1 MERFG
6 YRKFTEENY
15 FPIKTDPNYVRGS
28 DSKENRPGTIAGLG
42 MTKELNKAANN
53 PILLEDVFDV
63 FSRHVTEMAAYD
75 AFMNRLED
83 FQAVWN
89 RQEIRSRSVKEALKA
104 VGGEGANSYIR
115 NLLVDINGRASVER
129 SLSEVLLSR
138 YKSGVIGG
146 NLRVALQ
153 QPTAYTRALEVMK
166 GKYLLKGLAG
176 KVDAETMKEYAPIA
190 RWKDWGY
197 YETGNGKQVKDLILG
212 RHKPGDRFS
221 EGMMALPGFMDSLTW
236 GRLWKACEYE
246 IADTTDLKPKTD
258 EFYRAV
264 GKRFTEV
271 IDKTQV
277 VDSVFHRSQI
287 MRSKNFGNQ
296 LATAF
301 MAEPTKSYNAVMG
314 AVRSLQNAK
323 GPERK
328 KAAVKLVGRAVSA
341 YVVTN
346 VINALVVSLMDA
358 ARDDDRDKDYAEKYR
373 EALLGEYS
381 KDKSLWDNIRA
392 GLSAN
397 LTENLNPLSLIPY
410 LKDTMNLMEGYDI
423 KRMDMQGISELV
435 SSFKKWE
442 KLGDGRYTVAY
453 LLKDTAESLSKLTG
467 IPIGNL
473 MRELST
479 MANTGISVADSFG
492 ADTVWLRYRLS
503 RTMYDVK
510 NSQNLGIFTGLIW
523 EARQKGNEELAR
535 TIYNDLI
542 RSGWSNE
549 KLDQRLQALAK
560 KALDGSDL
568 VSQYLD
574 AEEKGSASG
583 MEKAAEAAGDRGF
596 FGQEFQAAVN
606 QERNRRKKGSEEA
619 AAGQEIQDGYWAGGE
634 TEYSYGN
641 LYQAVLNG
649 DSASVSSIRKALEAS
664 GKSEKDIDSAVKS
677 RIRADLKDSFWES
690 GSLGDPDVRKFLQL
704 LSEWDSGTDGKDYLE
719 KATWK
724 KWKETYQ
731 GGKGEYPEY
740 RKYYDILKK
749 VFGYSNDE
757 IIRMGKDK

>member
-1 MERFG
+1 
-6 YRKFTEENY
+6 
-15 FPIKTDPNYVRGS
+15 
-28 DSKENRPGTIAGLG
+28 
-42 MTKELNKAANN
+42 
-53 PILLEDVFDV
+53 
-63 FSRHVTEMAAYD
+63 
-75 AFMNRLED
+75 
-83 FQAVWN
+83 
-89 RQEIRSRSVKEALKA
+89 
-104 VGGEGANSYIR
+104 
-115 NLLVDINGRASVER
+115 
-129 SLSEVLLSR
+129 
-138 YKSGVIGG
+138 
-146 NLRVALQ
+146 
-153 QPTAYTRALEVMK
+153 
-166 GKYLLKGLAG
+166 
-176 KVDAETMKEYAPIA
+176 
-190 RWKDWGY
+190 
-197 YETGNGKQVKDLILG
+197 
-212 RHKPGDRFS
+212 
-221 EGMMALPGFMDSLTW
+221 
-236 GRLWKACEYE
+236 
-246 IADTTDLKPKTD
+246 
-258 EFYRAV
+258 
-264 GKRFTEV
+264 
-271 IDKTQV
+271 
-277 VDSVFHRSQI
+277 
-287 MRSKNFGNQ
+287 
-296 LATAF
+296 
-301 MAEPTKSYNAVMG
+301 
-314 AVRSLQNAK
+314 
-323 GPERK
+323 
-328 KAAVKLVGRAVSA
+328 
-341 YVVTN
+341 
-346 VINALVVSLMDA
+346 
-358 ARDDDRDKDYAEKYR
+358 
-373 EALLGEYS
+373 
-381 KDKSLWDNIRA
+381 
-392 GLSAN
+392 
-397 LTENLNPLSLIPY
+397 
-410 LKDTMNLMEGYDI
+410 
-423 KRMDMQGISELV
+423 
-435 SSFKKWE
+435 
-442 KLGDGRYTVAY
+442 
-453 LLKDTAESLSKLTG
+453 
-467 IPIGNL
+467 
-473 MRELST
+473 
-479 MANTGISVADSFG
+479 
-492 ADTVWLRYRLS
+492 
-503 RTMYDVK
+503 MYDVK

-649 DSASVSSIRKALEAS
+649 DSASVSSIQKALEAS